1 MHPGYQ
7 SYDPLRAE
15 CELQEAK
22 LREKDPREYGRDWGK
37 RLAFRIS
44 TVIACLVILYFLLR

>member
-22 LREKDPREYGRDWGK
+22 LREKAPREYGRDCGK